1 MVVLAVSITTRKG
14 KPLLSRQFND
24 ITKDRVME
32 LLSNFQNLL
41 ANSSKQHTF
50 VEDEHVR
57 YVYKPFDDYYIILI
71 TNLHS
76 NIIQDMDTLG
86 IFVQTVDSS
95 LKGLSE
101 DDIFDS
107 AFDILNSFD
116 ETITMGYKENLSLTQ
131 IKTFLAMESHEE
143 RIQEIIERNKE
154 FEAAEERKRRAKEI
168 TRKEQARKLGI
179 SDTQEFTGVHGGVMN
194 KAYDSYYSNASS
206 EAQQSHLS
214 TQSGQVPQ
222 SNQQYGL
229 PQQQQQQQ
237 QHQHYTN
244 HEPLGGKGL
253 QVNGPR
259 RGVERPIK
267 SLERQS
273 LAVQPGASEP
283 EEEKPINN
291 GILVSVKETVN
302 AEISRD
308 GTIMSSELKGVLE
321 LRVNN
326 PDLAHAK
333 LCLGDNV
340 NVKDKAYQFKT
351 HPNVDKAGFLNS
363 KTIGLRDPNKPFP
376 SNDQSL
382 GVLRWRKIKGADE
395 HDLIPLEVSTWLSP
409 SSEIEGSIDV
419 TFEYEVNSDY
429 EGTIDELRFLI
440 PVFTDTVYVKEDLN
454 EANAAIEAIDESQGI
469 IIKVGSIE
477 SGQSAVFSVTVQA
490 AYEDE
495 LFPINVVLQNS
506 NASPLSHLSIDSVVS
521 ATDDS
526 ELPFDVIST
535 LKSEQYVV
543 V

>member
-14 KPLLSRQFND
+14 KPLLSRQFRD

-32 LLSNFQNLL
+32 LLSNFQTLV

-57 YVYKPFDDYYIILI
+57 YVYKPFDDYYIILL

-76 NIIQDMDTLG
+76 NIIQDMNTLNT
-86 IFVQTVDSS
+86 FVQTVDST

-101 DDIFDS
+101 EDIFHS

-116 ETITMGYKENLSLTQ
+116 EIITMGYKENLSLTQ

-168 TRKEQARKLGI
+168 SRKEQARKLGI
-179 SDTQEFTGVHGGVMN
+179 PDTQEFTGIHGGVMN
-194 KAYDSYYSNASS
+194 KAYDSYYSHASS
-206 EAQQSHLS
+206 AAQQSYMH
-214 TQSGQVPQ
+214 TQ
-222 SNQQYGL
+222 SNQGSQSAQNQGAAPQMMQQPTYGSGSR
-229 PQQQQQQQ
+229 
-237 QHQHYTN
+237 
-244 HEPLGGKGL
+244 EPLGGKGL
-253 QVNGPR
+253 QLNGPR
-259 RGVERPIK
+259 RGGVERPAK
-267 SLERQS
+267 SFERQS
-273 LAVQPGASEP
+273 LPVQTSLEP
-283 EEEKPINN
+283 EEEKPTNN
-291 GILVSVKETVN
+291 GILISVKETVN

-308 GTIMSSELKGVLE
+308 GAILGSELKGVLE

-333 LCLGDNV
+333 LCLGDDV
-340 NVKDKAYQFKT
+340 NVKDKTYQFKT
-351 HPNVDKAGFLNS
+351 HPNVDKAGFLNNRM
-363 KTIGLRDPNKPFP
+363 IGLKDPNKPFP

-382 GVLRWRKIKGADE
+382 GVLRWRKVKGADE

-409 SSEIEGSIDV
+409 SDESQGSMDV

-440 PVFTDTVYVKEDLN
+440 PVFTESVFIKDDSN
-454 EANAAIEAIDESQGI
+454 EVNAKIEAIDESQGV
-469 IIKVGSIE
+469 IIKADPISSGE
-477 SGQSAVFSVTVQA
+477 SGVFSITIEA
-490 AYEDE
+490 AYEDA
-495 LFPINVVLQNS
+495 LFPINIALKNS
-506 NASPLSHLSIDSVVS
+506 NALPLSKLNIASVIS
-521 ATDDS
+521 AVEET
-526 ELPFDVIST
+526 ELPFDTIST

>member
-14 KPLLSRQFND
+14 KPLLSRQFRD

-32 LLSNFQNLL
+32 LLSNFQTLV

-76 NIIQDMDTLG
+76 NIIQDMDTLN
-86 IFVQTVDSS
+86 IFVQTVDST

-101 DDIFDS
+101 EDVFDS

-116 ETITMGYKENLSLTQ
+116 EIITMGYKENLSLTQ

-168 TRKEQARKLGI
+168 SRKEQARKLGI
-179 SDTQEFTGVHGGVMN
+179 PDTQEFTGIHGGVMN
-194 KAYDSYYSNASS
+194 KAYDSYYSHASS
-206 EAQQSHLS
+206 AAQQSHMH
-214 TQSGQVPQ
+214 TQ
-222 SNQQYGL
+222 SNQGIQQQNL
-229 PQQQQQQQ
+229 APQHQQQQQ
-237 QHQHYTN
+237 YVN
-244 HEPLGGKGL
+244 REPLGGKGL

-267 SLERQS
+267 NVERQS
-273 LAVQPGASEP
+273 LSVQTATLP

-291 GILVSVKETVN
+291 GILISVKETIN

-308 GTIMSSELKGVLE
+308 GAIMGSELKGVLE

-333 LCLGDNV
+333 LCLGADV
-340 NVKDKAYQFKT
+340 DVKDKTYQFKT
-351 HPNVDKAGFLNS
+351 HPNVDKAGFLTN

-382 GVLRWRKIKGADE
+382 GVLRWRKVKGADE
-395 HDLIPLEVSTWLSP
+395 HDLIPLEISTWLSP
-409 SSEIEGSIDV
+409 SSETDNAIDV

-440 PVFTDTVYVKEDLN
+440 PVFTDTVFIKDDLN
-454 EANAAIEAIDESQGI
+454 EANAVVEAIDESQGI
-469 IIKVGSIE
+469 IIKVDPIE
-477 SGQSAVFSVTVQA
+477 SGQSSVFSVTVQA
-490 AYEDE
+490 AYEDA
-495 LFPINVVLQNS
+495 LFPIEVALKNS
-506 NASPLSHLSIDSVVS
+506 NAKPLSNLNIASVVS

-526 ELPFDVIST
+526 ELPFDTVST

>member
-1 MVVLAVSITTRKG
+1 MLAVSITTRKG